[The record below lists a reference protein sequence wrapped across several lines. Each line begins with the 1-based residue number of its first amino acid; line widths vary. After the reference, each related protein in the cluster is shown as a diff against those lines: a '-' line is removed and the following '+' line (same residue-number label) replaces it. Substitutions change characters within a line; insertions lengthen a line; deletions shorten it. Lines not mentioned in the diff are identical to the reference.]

1 MLKPIQSIYDGSL
14 VNKAFKVCVFHQIR
28 HKLTSI
34 MTSIMTSYVSKHC
47 QIIKITLQIDYF
59 DYKPYKIDILWFFWQ

>member
-1 MLKPIQSIYDGSL
+1 MVKPIKSIYCGSL

-34 MTSIMTSYVSKHC
+34 MTSIMTSYVSKHR
-47 QIIKITLQIDYF
+47 QIVRITLQIDYF
-59 DYKPYKIDILWFFWQ
+59 DDKTYKIDILWFFWQ